1 MHPWKWT
8 LDITSRAKH
17 FKQLEVFQ
25 SNLFILGW
33 CQICYRSREKREII
47 VDLTWSLDETWIS
60 KVRSTNIPLFNSWRT
75 NSPLPY
81 PFAVILRVF
90 RSLHLRFYILNCRN
104 PPNILNT
111 VDRKPRNRPSD
122 YRTTDFPPNIWLV
135 FRQQYISLTWH
146 KQHRDLFPLQTGS
159 SFETILGKS

>member
-47 VDLTWSLDETWIS
+47 VDLTWSLETWIS

-111 VDRKPRNRPSD
+111 VGSEAQKQTFRLPNYRLPSE
-122 YRTTDFPPNIWLV
+122 YLIGFPPAIHLAHV
-135 FRQQYISLTWH
+135 T
-146 KQHRDLFPLQTGS
+146 
-159 SFETILGKS
+159 